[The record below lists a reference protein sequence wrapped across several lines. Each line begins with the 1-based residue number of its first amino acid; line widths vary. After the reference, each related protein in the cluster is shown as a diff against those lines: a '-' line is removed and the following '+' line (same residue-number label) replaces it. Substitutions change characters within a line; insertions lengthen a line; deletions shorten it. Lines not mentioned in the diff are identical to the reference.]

1 MKFKK
6 PFRDTKA
13 GKILLNPIV
22 KSGLSLIPFGLGSVA
37 SNILDR
43 NGSPV
48 GMVDTKT
55 MPIKVMKMVIYAVL
69 IYLVLAGKIDFDQA
83 EQAKSLLSQ

>member
-13 GKILLNPIV
+13 GKILLSPIV

-55 MPIKVMKMVIYAVL
+55 MPIKVMKMVIYAVIL
-69 IYLVLAGKIDFDQA
+69 YLLLSGKIDLSQA
-83 EQAKSLLSQ
+83 EEAKNFLGQ

>member
-13 GKILLNPIV
+13 GKILLSPIV

-55 MPIKVMKMVIYAVL
+55 MPIKIMKMVIYAVL
-69 IYLVLAGKIDFDQA
+69 IYLVLSGKIDFDQA
-83 EQAKSLLSQ
+83 EQAKELLSQ